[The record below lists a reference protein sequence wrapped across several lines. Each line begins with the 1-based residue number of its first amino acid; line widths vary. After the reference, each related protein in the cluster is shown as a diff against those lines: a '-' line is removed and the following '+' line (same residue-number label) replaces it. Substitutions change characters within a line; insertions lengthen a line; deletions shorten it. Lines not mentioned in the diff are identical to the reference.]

1 MKIQSSACEIIIK
14 KKSVLSIS
22 FFFLNLRS
30 GPVFNPKDNRFFC
43 LLKVQFLSICFSL
56 RFLAAR
62 PIAFAAAACTAGTI
76 LSCTN
81 CINRLRPPL
90 D

>member
-1 MKIQSSACEIIIK
+1 MF
-14 KKSVLSIS
+14 VLPVCV
-22 FFFLNLRS
+22 FLNLRS
-30 GPVFNPKDNRFFC
+30 GPVFNPKDNLFFY
-43 LLKVQFLSICFSL
+43 LSSQSSIISNYFLL

-62 PIAFAAAACTAGTI
+62 PIAFAAAACTAGTT

-81 CINRLRPPL
+81 CINLLRPPF

>member
-1 MKIQSSACEIIIK
+1 MF
-14 KKSVLSIS
+14 VLPVCV
-22 FFFLNLRS
+22 FLNLRS
-30 GPVFNPKDNRFFC
+30 GPVFNPKDNLFFVY
-43 LLKVQFLSICFSL
+43 LLKIQLFPIIFLL

-62 PIAFAAAACTAGTI
+62 PIAFAAAACTAGTT

-81 CINRLRPPL
+81 CINRLRPPF